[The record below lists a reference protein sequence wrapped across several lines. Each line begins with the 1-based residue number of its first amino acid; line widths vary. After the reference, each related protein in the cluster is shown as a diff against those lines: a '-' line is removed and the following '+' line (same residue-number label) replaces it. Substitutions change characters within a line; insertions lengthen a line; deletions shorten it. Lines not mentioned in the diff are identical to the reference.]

1 MTEFPVKVSGN
12 CENGGFST
20 IYPTT
25 LTDGQCH
32 YQEGTGWLSELG
44 CTRLAAARDKVY
56 QLLVHVRWFSPVL
69 RLLPPLKLVAMI

>member
-1 MTEFPVKVSGN
+1 MTEFPVKVSEN

-44 CTRLAAARDKVY
+44 CT
-56 QLLVHVRWFSPVL
+56 
-69 RLLPPLKLVAMI
+69 